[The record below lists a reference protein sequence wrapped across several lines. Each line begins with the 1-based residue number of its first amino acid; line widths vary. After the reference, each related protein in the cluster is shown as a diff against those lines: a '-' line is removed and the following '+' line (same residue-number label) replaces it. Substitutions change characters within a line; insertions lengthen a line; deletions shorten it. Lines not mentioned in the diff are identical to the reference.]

1 MKRTEKL
8 VDLPAMERRADIKK
22 SLLIAGP
29 VILGQLSYIALGVID
44 SMMVGRLGA
53 EPLAAAALAN
63 SYLAIPLTFSFGL
76 TAGVAPIAAKIYARR
91 QSDKLSSV
99 FRNGNWTTLVVGVL
113 LGILMIVGIP
123 LLFVL
128 DQPPS
133 VIETAEPYIYLLAL
147 SVVPQALFLNAKNFT
162 EGLEWMRPALYVS
175 LASVP
180 INFVLNYL
188 LIFGPGPFPAW
199 GLVGAGVATLITRCM
214 MLACIL
220 LFMYY
225 SRFNTYLSF
234 DLRWDKAV
242 VKKILSIGLPAGF
255 QYTFETGAFV
265 AAALLMGVLGTLPLA
280 AHQIAINL
288 ASIPF
293 MVCIG
298 LSSAGAIRMGRA
310 YGEGDHD
317 KIRFTGSNILLLTV
331 GFMAVSAILIGI
343 LRFQLPKLYI
353 DNAQVVLMAGEML
366 LIAALFQ
373 LSDGIQAVSVGLL
386 RGLEDVKWPTFFVL
400 LAYWLLGLPLGYILT
415 FTYDWG
421 YIGIWMGLLIGL
433 SFSALFLL
441 FRFLKASAIPKTR
454 KIE

>member
-1 MKRTEKL
+1 MTRK
-8 VDLPAMERRADIKK
+8 ADIRK

-63 SYLAIPLTFSFGL
+63 SYLAIPLTFCFGL

-91 QSDKLSSV
+91 EIQKLTAV
-99 FRNGNWTTLVVGVL
+99 FRNGNWTALGAGL
-113 LGILMIVGIP
+113 ILGILMIVGIP
-123 LLFVL
+123 LLYIL
-128 DQPPS
+128 DQPES
-133 VIETAEPYIYLLAL
+133 VITSAEPYIYLLAL

-175 LASVP
+175 LASIP
-180 INFVLNYL
+180 INFLLNYL
-188 LIFGPGPFPAW
+188 LIFGPWVFPAW
-199 GLVGAGVATLITRCM
+199 GLFGAGVATVITRFL
-214 MLACIL
+214 MLGFIL
-220 LFMYY
+220 LLMNF
-225 SRFNTYLSF
+225 SQFNQYLAF
-234 DLRWDKAV
+234 NFQWNKQIVR
-242 VKKILSIGLPAGF
+242 KILSLGVPAGF

-310 YGEGDHD
+310 YGENDLN
-317 KIRFTGSNILLLTV
+317 KIRFTGSNILLLTI
-331 GFMAVSAILIGI
+331 GFMAVSAIAIAL

-353 DNAQVVLMAGEML
+353 DNPEVIFMAGQML

-415 FTYDWG
+415 FYWDWG

-441 FRFLKASAIPKTR
+441 IRFLRASRTNLATDL
-454 KIE
+454 